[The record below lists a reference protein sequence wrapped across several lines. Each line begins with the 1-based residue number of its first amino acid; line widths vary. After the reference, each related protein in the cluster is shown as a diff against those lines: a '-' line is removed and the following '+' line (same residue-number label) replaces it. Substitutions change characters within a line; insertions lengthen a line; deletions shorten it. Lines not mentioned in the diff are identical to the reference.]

1 MKIYDV
7 TLLLSPKLPSWPGDP
22 PLQTEL
28 VSSLE
33 AGANANVTKLT
44 MSVHSGT
51 HLDAPRHFLRDG
63 ATVESLPLEVL
74 IGPAHVVRI
83 PDEATLLDSR
93 VLEDAGIPPD
103 ASRVLFKTRNSTLW
117 ARGVSEFQTDF
128 AAIPED
134 GARWL
139 AARGVRLVGI
149 DYLSVAPYR
158 KGTPTHQALL
168 RAGVV
173 IVEGLDLSA
182 VEAGV
187 YDMYCLP
194 LKLAGADGA
203 PARVIL
209 IGQDNRQKLAR

>member
-7 TLLLSPKLPSWPGDP
+7 TLPLSPTLPSWPGDP

-28 VSSLE
+28 VSSIE

-51 HLDAPRHFLRDG
+51 HLDAPCHFLRDG
-63 ATVESLPLEVL
+63 ATVESLPLDVL
-74 IGPAHVVRI
+74 IGPAYVVRI
-83 PDEATLLDSR
+83 PDEVTFLDSHI
-93 VLEDAGIPPD
+93 LAAAAIPTD
-103 ASRVLFKTRNSTLW
+103 ASRVLFKTRNSSLW
-117 ARGVSEFQTDF
+117 TRGVREFQTDF

-134 GARWL
+134 GACWL

-158 KGTPTHQALL
+158 KGTPTHQILL
-168 RAGVV
+168 QAGVV
-173 IVEGLDLSA
+173 IVEGLDLSN

-187 YDMYCLP
+187 YEMYCLP
-194 LKLAGADGA
+194 LKLSGADGA

-209 IGQDNRQKLAR
+209 IDPAR